1 MQRTNS
7 LPKHAIGAFADRYP
21 KYTVLIVCLFLLV
34 GQSLS
39 VQAQVKK
46 ALPKEFKKIVFGMSL
61 EQFADRRKTAQPNKL
76 TKESFRYAWME
87 TFPATEPIHTAK
99 YYFSD
104 KEEKPLYEVI
114 LYYRDLRARDNWL
127 EKYFGTP
134 NFKNNTE
141 WELVTRKGQQI
152 RAWRYEDRLVVTA
165 LLPGTEWEDRK

>member
-1 MQRTNS
+1 MRKKIRS
-7 LPKHAIGAFADRYP
+7 FEKG
-21 KYTVLIVCLFLLV
+21 LV
-34 GQSLS
+34 F
-39 VQAQVKK
+39 VD
-46 ALPKEFKKIVFGMSL
+46 KEFKKIVFGMSL
-61 EQFADRRKTAQPNKL
+61 EQFADKRKTALPNKL

-87 TFPATEPIHTAK
+87 TFPKSEPIHTAK

-114 LYYRDLRARDNWL
+114 LFYRDLRARDNWL

-141 WELVTRKGQQI
+141 WELVTKKGQQI
-152 RAWRYEDRLVVTA
+152 RAWRYEDRLVITA

>member
-7 LPKHAIGAFADRYP
+7 LPLYAFGAFADRYR
-21 KYTVLIVCLFLLV
+21 KYPVYIVCLLILV
-34 GQSLS
+34 GHSLS
-39 VQAQVKK
+39 AQAQVKK

-61 EQFADRRKTAQPNKL
+61 EQFADKRKTAQPNKL

-87 TFPATEPIHTAK
+87 TFPTTDPIHTAK

-114 LYYRDLRARDNWL
+114 LFYRDLRARDNWL

-141 WELVTRKGQQI
+141 WELVTKKGQQI

-165 LLPGTEWEDRK
+165 LLPGTEWEGRK